1 MASNPVT
8 KISEEQY
15 LAIDRAAEF
24 RSEFVDGEM
33 FAMSGGSLRHAR
45 LQRNLL
51 FELQSP
57 LRDTGCEAFTS
68 DMRVRVP
75 ATRMYAYP
83 DVTVI
88 CGKPVLA
95 DEQQDILLNPVVI
108 FEVLSPTTEKYDRGL
123 KFQHYRAI
131 ESLKDYILVDQ
142 NQVLVEQFTRQD
154 DNTWTLR
161 DYRLADQEL
170 TIPSINVSL
179 PVRRI
184 YDRIELPGA

>member
-161 DYRLADQEL
+161 DYRLPNQEL

>member
-1 MASNPVT
+1 VASNPVT

-24 RSEFVDGEM
+24 RSEFVDGEI
-33 FAMSGGSLRHAR
+33 FAMSGSSFRHAA
-45 LQRNLL
+45 
-51 FELQSP
+51 LQSNVLVEVANC
-57 LRDTGCEAFTS
+57 LRGTDCRVFGA
-68 DMRVRVP
+68 DLRVRVSN
-75 ATRMYAYP
+75 TRMYAYP
-83 DVTVI
+83 DVCVV
-88 CGKPVLA
+88 CGKELLA

-161 DYRLADQEL
+161 DYRLPNQEL

>member
-1 MASNPVT
+1 MVSNPVT
-8 KISEEQY
+8 KLTEEQY

-51 FELQSP
+51 FELQSA

-88 CGKPVLA
+88 CGKPVLS

-142 NQVLVEQFTRQD
+142 NQVLIEQFTRQD

-161 DYRLADQEL
+161 DYQLLDQEL

-184 YDRIELPGA
+184 YDRIELPGV

>member
-1 MASNPVT
+1 MT
-8 KISEEQY
+8 HDKLTEEQY
-15 LAIDRAAEF
+15 LALDRAAEF
-24 RSEFVDGEM
+24 RSEFVDGEI

-51 FELQSP
+51 FELQSA
-57 LRDTGCEAFTS
+57 LKDTGCEGFTS

-75 ATRMYAYP
+75 ATGMYAYP

-142 NQVLVEQFTRQD
+142 NQVLVEQFTRHD
-154 DNTWTLR
+154 GNTWTLR
-161 DYRLADQEL
+161 DYQLLDQEL